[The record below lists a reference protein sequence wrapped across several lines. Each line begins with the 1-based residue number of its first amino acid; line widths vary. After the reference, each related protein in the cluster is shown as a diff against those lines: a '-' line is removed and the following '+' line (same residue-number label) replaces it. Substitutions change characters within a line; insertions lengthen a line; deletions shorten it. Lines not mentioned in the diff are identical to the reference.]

1 MSNIDQLILYRM
13 MKPDSKRKPA
23 LPSSPTDRDCL
34 SVRYKHVSKQS
45 ESGPKVDVY
54 IDDNGIVT
62 VKHQGKYQGLSLTIP
77 PVTNIP
83 LFMLNPMRGL
93 VRYTINC
100 SFFDQHEHL
109 MYVEDSPV
117 HAMIVPRKDMHIHD
131 FNRYLADTG
140 PMWEV
145 DDDDEK
151 N

>member
-13 MKPDSKRKPA
+13 MKSDSNGRPA
-23 LPSSPTDRDCL
+23 LPTSPTDRDCL

-45 ESGPKVDVY
+45 ESRPKVDVY

-83 LFMLNPMRGL
+83 PFMLDPVRGL
-93 VRYTINC
+93 VRYTINRTL
-100 SFFDQHEHL
+100 FDRHGHL
-109 MYVEDSPV
+109 MYIEDSAV
-117 HAMIVPRKDMHIHD
+117 HAMIVPRYDMPIND
-131 FNRYLADTG
+131 FNRFLADTAPLWG
-140 PMWEV
+140 V